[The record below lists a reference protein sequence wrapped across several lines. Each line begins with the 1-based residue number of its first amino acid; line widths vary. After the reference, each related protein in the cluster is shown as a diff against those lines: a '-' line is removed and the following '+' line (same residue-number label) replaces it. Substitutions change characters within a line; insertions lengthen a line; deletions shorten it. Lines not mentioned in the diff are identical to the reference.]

1 MAGAMAVGDIRPR
14 RAARSHPADRVI
26 ADIAAAQ
33 HGVVARR
40 QLLARSLS
48 RHEIQSRLRSG
59 RLHSFHLG
67 VYAAG
72 HNRLTQRG
80 RWMAAVLACGEGATL
95 SHRSAAAL
103 WGIAEVPDTRV
114 EVIVPRN
121 RASRHRGNR
130 ASIAIH
136 GTRELPDEQRT
147 VRYSIPVTTVSRT
160 LLDLAGSVAPA
171 RLRRAFEAADRLEL
185 LDLRGLVGL
194 CESARCHAGTGRLR
208 ALAAEHLALPETRS
222 ELERRFLRLCER
234 AALPRPAVNV
244 VVAGFEV
251 DCFWPSRRLVVEL
264 DGYQFHHDRASF
276 ERDRRRDAALQ
287 VAGHTVVR
295 VTHTRLVGEEA
306 SIVAELE
313 KLLGLPRSASR

>member
-1 MAGAMAVGDIRPR
+1 MAGTMEVGDIRPR

-26 ADIAAAQ
+26 ADFAARQ

-59 RLHSFHLG
+59 RLHSLHFG

-72 HNRLTQRG
+72 HDRLTQHG

-95 SHRSAAAL
+95 SHGSAAAL
-103 WGIAEVPDTRV
+103 WGMTKVPHARIEVV
-114 EVIVPRN
+114 VPHD
-121 RASRHRGNR
+121 RARRHRGNR
-130 ASIAIH
+130 AGIAVH
-136 GTRELPDEQRT
+136 GARDLPNTHRT

-160 LLDLAGSVAPA
+160 LLDLAGSISAT

-194 CESARCHAGTGRLR
+194 CEWARGRAGTGRLR
-208 ALAAEHLALPETRS
+208 ALAAEHRALPETRS
-222 ELERRFLRLCER
+222 ELERRFLRMCER

-251 DCFWPSRRLVVEL
+251 DCFWPSHRLVVEL
-264 DGYQFHHDRASF
+264 DGYEFHHDRASF

-287 VAGHTVVR
+287 VAGHTVIR
-295 VTHTRLVGEEA
+295 VTHTRLAGEEA
-306 SIVAELE
+306 SVVAELE
-313 KLLGLPRSASR
+313 RLLGLARSASG